1 MTAPRNR
8 YIWQSGCRFETW
20 LCHLLAVRP
29 KESSS
34 SLWGGCREGMS
45 GSGAQRMGKRLP
57 WWAGPHPGV
66 SVDAKVHT
74 LAIEAAAGAA
84 GRVGLELRET
94 SERTCA
100 GGHSLRTVGV
110 KPVGGW
116 LAKVGAW
123 TQTRQEDARLGVQN
137 FGGLELTSTTGLGAK
152 VGGGEHPSSLDQK
165 TGQGRHDWVTYTQ
178 VWDLGR
184 SYLLLVPRA
193 LI

>member
-1 MTAPRNR
+1 
-8 YIWQSGCRFETW
+8 
-20 LCHLLAVRP
+20 
-29 KESSS
+29 
-34 SLWGGCREGMS
+34 MS

-110 KPVGGW
+110 KPVGGGW
-116 LAKVGAW
+116 PGLGHGHKPGRRMQGSGQRWVGA
-123 TQTRQEDARLGVQN
+123 
-137 FGGLELTSTTGLGAK
+137 STPA
-152 VGGGEHPSSLDQK
+152 P
-165 TGQGRHDWVTYTQ
+165 
-178 VWDLGR
+178 
-184 SYLLLVPRA
+184 
-193 LI
+193 